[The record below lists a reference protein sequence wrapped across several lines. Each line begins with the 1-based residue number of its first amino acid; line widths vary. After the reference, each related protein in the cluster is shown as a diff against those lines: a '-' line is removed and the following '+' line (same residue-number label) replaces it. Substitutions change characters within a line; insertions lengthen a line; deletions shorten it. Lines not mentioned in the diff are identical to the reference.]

1 MAISRSA
8 YRRYKVIDSLLRN
21 TMRPYPTLLDIQEAC
36 ENKLDISPSLDTL
49 EKDIRNMKLSEPD
62 GFDAPI
68 YYCRLNKGYQYTNP
82 NFSISSI
89 SLTDTDINSIKEA
102 MELLQNISGD
112 RAGDRFSY
120 AIDKVL
126 TSFKETFPDGNSKR
140 KIIQTDYVPGSRGF
154 ENFDTLFSACK
165 NKYPLSFVHYSY
177 KRREFKSVVVHP
189 VMLKEFENRWYLI
202 GYSESH
208 DALRTFGFDRIYQPL
223 FLKRKF
229 IERDAIEVESY
240 SKDIYGVYPIEN
252 QPKQKVIFLTSYAI
266 TNYFDAYPIHSSQK
280 VEKNE
285 SGSSFITIEVVP
297 SVELIRLFRSYGK
310 NLEVI
315 NPQWLR
321 DQTKTLL

>member
-21 TMRPYPTLLDIQEAC
+21 SMRKYPTLLDIQEAC
-36 ENKLDISPSLDTL
+36 EQKLDMSPSLDTL
-49 EKDIRNMKLSEPD
+49 EKDIRNMKMPEPD

-68 YYCRLNKGYQYTNP
+68 VYCRLNKGYYYENP

-89 SLTDTDINSIKEA
+89 SLTDNDINSIKEA

-112 RAGDRFSY
+112 RVGDRFSY

-126 TSFKETFPDGNSKR
+126 SSFKETFPDGNSRR
-140 KIIQTDYVPGSRGF
+140 KIIQTDYVPGARGF
-154 ENFDTLFSACK
+154 ENFDLLFSACK

-177 KRREFKSVVVHP
+177 NKRAFKTVIVHP
-189 VMLKEFENRWYLI
+189 VMLKEFENRWYLV

-208 DALRTFGFDRIYQPL
+208 GTLRTFGFDRIYGPL
-223 FLKRKF
+223 LLKRKY
-229 IERDAIEVESY
+229 IESDEAEVQSY
-240 SKDIYGVYPIEN
+240 CNDIYGVYPIEN
-252 QPKQKVIFLTSYAI
+252 QPKQSIIFFTSNKI
-266 TNYFDAYPIHSSQK
+266 TNYFEAYPIHSSQIADK
-280 VEKNE
+280 TE
-285 SGSSFITIEVVP
+285 SGSSFFTLEVVP

-315 NPQWLR
+315 DPLWLR
-321 DQTKTLL
+321 EQTETLL